1 MAGIDYSIPGQIKGI
16 QLESPM
22 NAMAQAMQLR
32 GLQEASQMNALKTQE
47 YARKAR
53 EDQELAAQQNEL
65 AKIHSSDIKIGS
77 PEYFNL
83 VAAKA
88 PRLLESVQ
96 ERALKRSELD
106 EKIEERRFKNFGR
119 KFDLYK
125 SFVPTINSIDGVT
138 QYVSAAYQDPDL
150 APILNQIR
158 PYAEALNANQ
168 DEFNRDPES
177 WKLNAS
183 GVSPEKIIEIARNRA
198 EETRKQTEFEQKQGD
213 RTAPKPEKF
222 ELGGKIVT
230 RDMNPNSST
239 YLQTISTDEKTA
251 APAALTESNVAR
263 LERERAE
270 LYAKDPDDPRI
281 KNYDAAIQK
290 ETGGTPPEIVREYEY
305 AIRNKQFKGT
315 LLQFKEAFARA
326 GRPLSITQA
335 APTVTMVLDP
345 ADPTRMLS
353 IDAKTYRG
361 GSLGSPGVIGIAGK
375 EPMGAKKQES
385 KEIAQ
390 SNAET
395 TIARLRQSYDQL
407 DKLGGITSTQ
417 NRAGTNIMAGLSS
430 SGLGQATGRLLG
442 TEAQS
447 ERNKIAQARPLLMT
461 TIMQAMGL
469 SAKQLDSNAELKLW
483 LSSATDP
490 TLDLEANREAL
501 NNLETM
507 LTGKGKAK
515 PGAPNAKPA
524 PPPPSGFVPDK
535 K

>member
-1 MAGIDYSIPGQIKGI
+1 MAQIDPSIAMGFRPIQI
-16 QLESPM
+16 ESPV
-22 NAMAQAMQLR
+22 NQMAAISQL
-32 GLQEASQMNALKTQE
+32 QSAQQQQQMNALKAQE
-47 YARKAR
+47 YQRGIEQRNALAR
-53 EDQELAAQQNEL
+53 
-65 AKIHSSDIKIGS
+65 IHADPKVKIGS
-77 PEYFNL
+77 PEYL
-83 VAAKA
+83 ARVSQEA
-88 PRLLESVQ
+88 PDLFEGVTT
-96 ERALKRSELD
+96 RANQQAELA
-106 EKIEERRFKNFGR
+106 EKIEERKFKNFGR

-138 QYVSAAYQDPDL
+138 QFVSAAYKDPDL
-150 APILNQIR
+150 SPILNQIR
-158 PYAEALNANQ
+158 PFEEALNANQ
-168 DEFNRDPES
+168 DEYNRDPEN

-183 GVSPEKIIEIARNRA
+183 GVSPEKIIEIARNRV

-270 LYAKDPDDPRI
+270 LYAKNPDDPRI

-305 AIRNKQFKGT
+305 ALRNNQFKGT

-353 IDAKTYRG
+353 IDAKTYKG
-361 GSLGSPGVIGIAGK
+361 GTLGSPGVIGIAGK
-375 EPMGAKKQES
+375 EPAGAKKQES

-395 TIARLRQSYDQL
+395 TIANLRQSYDQL

-417 NRAGTNIMAGLSS
+417 NRAGTNLAASISS
-430 SGLGQATGRLLG
+430 SGLGQATGRLFG

-447 ERNKIAQARPLLMT
+447 ERNKIAQTRPLLMT
-461 TIMQAMGL
+461 TIMQAMNL

-490 TLDLEANREAL
+490 TLDLEANRAAL
-501 NNLETM
+501 TNLENM
-507 LTGKGKAK
+507 LTSKGKSK
-515 PGAPNAKPA
+515 PTAPDARSA